1 MHRTYLW
8 TYYYFIIFTVYKLY
22 MNIYFCPWYM
32 CTFFCLN
39 YWTRLFVSPISI
51 DYYSIYILVSAV
63 ITLVD
68 NQLNNLRELMLDGAD
83 LTDKSIHHI
92 ARCAKLNKL
101 QISFCEGLTDRALK
115 YIQVT
120 RDHDCQCQVIM
131 GILVYIPRYIQVITN
146 HDSGTYR

>member
-1 MHRTYLW
+1 M
-8 TYYYFIIFTVYKLY
+8 
-22 MNIYFCPWYM
+22 
-32 CTFFCLN
+32 
-39 YWTRLFVSPISI
+39 
-51 DYYSIYILVSAV
+51 

-101 QISFCEGLTDRALK
+101 QISFCEGLTDQALK

-131 GILVYIPRYIQVITN
+131 GILVYIPRYIQVHVITN

>member
-1 MHRTYLW
+1 M
-8 TYYYFIIFTVYKLY
+8 
-22 MNIYFCPWYM
+22 
-32 CTFFCLN
+32 
-39 YWTRLFVSPISI
+39 
-51 DYYSIYILVSAV
+51 YSIYTFVSAV

-68 NQLNNLRELMLDGAD
+68 QQLNNLRELMLDGAE

-101 QISFCEGLTDRALK
+101 QISFCEGLTDQALK
-115 YIQVT
+115 YIQVI

-131 GILVYIPRYIQVITN
+131 GIYIYMSDHDSRYQQVITN